1 MISFGQ
7 WCVEHP
13 RIMTAWRVFWIVPL
27 VVLLLLVMLVAWIG
41 WGPGRAQSI
50 AEGAIQQPTDPRV
63 PT

>member
-1 MISFGQ
+1 
-7 WCVEHP
+7 
-13 RIMTAWRVFWIVPL
+13 MTAWRVFWIVPL